1 MMDYRGWVAMI
12 IVGALGTGFLMMIV
26 ALAWRDKQITDKGGE
41 VLIALV
47 AVFGAALG
55 YYMGSRNGEKK

>member
-1 MMDYRGWVAMI
+1 MV
-12 IVGALGTGFLMMIV
+12 IVGALGIGFLMMIV

-41 VLIALV
+41 VLVALI

-55 YYMGSRNGEKK
+55 YYMGSRNNH